1 MKKVFLAVMFLVA
14 ARLAAQEQN
23 AVQSMILD
31 GKTQFEAAYKNW
43 SRDEM
48 INAKAIFERALAVE
62 PENVDA
68 LYWKAYADYR
78 LTIRSLYGSDKNEE
92 MAEELVEEGI
102 KTLEAA
108 IKISPNHSE
117 CLALIGTLTGMKIS
131 FNPISGMWLGPKS
144 NGYYDEAVKANPKNP
159 RAFHLKGIGKLN
171 TPAMFGGGADKAIP
185 EFEKA
190 LALYKEQK
198 TEASSLLPDWGYD
211 ECLTFTGNAY
221 AALKDNDK
229 AAIYYKEALAINPD
243 SRQAKAGLAKL
254 ESAK

>member
-1 MKKVFLAVMFLVA
+1 MAVLTSLCFS
-14 ARLAAQEQN
+14 RLMAQDHN
-23 AVQSMILD
+23 TIQSMILD
-31 GKTQFEAAYKNW
+31 GKVKFETAYKKW

-48 INAKAIFERALAVE
+48 VSAKAIFERALAVE
-62 PENVDA
+62 PDNVDA

-78 LTIRSLYGSDKNEE
+78 LTIRSLYGSQKDEQ
-92 MAEELVEEGI
+92 MAEQLVEEGI
-102 KTLEAA
+102 QTLETA
-108 IKISPNHSE
+108 IKLSPNHSE

-144 NGYYDEAVKANPKNP
+144 SGYYDDAIKANPKNP

-190 LALYKEQK
+190 IALYKEQV
-198 TEASSLLPDWGYD
+198 TDSMSITPGWGYD

-221 AALKDNDK
+221 AELKDNEK
-229 AAIYYKEALAINPD
+229 AMTYYKEALAINPD
-243 SRQAKAGLAKL
+243 SRQAKVAMAKL
-254 ESAK
+254 GATK